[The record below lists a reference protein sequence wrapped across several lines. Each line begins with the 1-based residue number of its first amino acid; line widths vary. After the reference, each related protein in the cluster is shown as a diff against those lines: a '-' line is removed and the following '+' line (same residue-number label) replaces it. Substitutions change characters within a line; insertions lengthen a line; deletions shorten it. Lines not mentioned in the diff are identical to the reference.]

1 MTAKAQILVRRMD
14 FDFAQTPRYWFD
26 NDPFVTQMLNAMSA
40 LFPDGERFFVDSVRA
55 VREQIQDPEMQKLI
69 SGFIGQEAMHSKEH
83 HTFNDYATE
92 QGIDLAGIEA
102 ELKVILTQA
111 RKVLSPMQ
119 QLAITVALEHFTA
132 IIAAQLLRREDIST
146 LFQGR
151 MYNLWMWHAIEENEH
166 KNVAYDVF
174 EQVGGSYPLRI
185 VTMMVV
191 TVLFIAG
198 VAMWQSRLLW
208 ADKKLAMFLPRH
220 WARGLNRAWGLKGFF
235 TGVIPDYFDF
245 YRRGFHPHQHQT
257 DGLLA
262 HWRQQ
267 LALAG

>member
-1 MTAKAQILVRRMD
+1 MTAKAQIPVRRMD

-26 NDPFVTQMLNAMSA
+26 NDPFITHLLNGLSA

-55 VREQIQDPEMQKLI
+55 VREQIQDPAMQQLI

-83 HTFNDYATE
+83 RAFNDYATA
-92 QGIDLAGIEA
+92 QGFDLAGIED
-102 ELKVILTQA
+102 ELKVSLGQL
-111 RKVLSPMQ
+111 RKITTPMQ

-132 IIAAQLLRREDIST
+132 IIAAQLLRREDISA

-174 EQVGGSYPLRI
+174 QQVGGSYRLRI
-185 VTMMVV
+185 VVMMLA
-191 TVLFIAG
+191 TVLFLAG
-198 VAMWQSRLLW
+198 AAMWQARLLW

-245 YRRGFHPHQHQT
+245 YRPGFHPSQHQT

-262 HWRQQ
+262 HWRAQ
-267 LALAG
+267 LALNT